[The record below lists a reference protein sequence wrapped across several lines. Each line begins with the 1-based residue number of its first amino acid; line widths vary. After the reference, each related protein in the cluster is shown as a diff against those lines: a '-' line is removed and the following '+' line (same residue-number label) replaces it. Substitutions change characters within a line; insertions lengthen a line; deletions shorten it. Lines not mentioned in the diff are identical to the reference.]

1 MRRGRVVVVVVR
13 AWAGRAAALAAAAL
27 IAVTFGW
34 APGTTQDES
43 GPLFAAATALVALQT
58 AAFRW
63 APRREGAVGI
73 GLAAVALTLWPQ
85 PLVPALSL
93 YERVGMGAFWFL
105 PTLGAAVVGGYPR
118 LMERRKSQ
126 AVREARRTQQLELA
140 HDLHDFVAHDISGI
154 VAQAQAARFVAGQ
167 NPEAVAGALE
177 RIERAGLAALASIDR
192 TVHLLREPGH
202 EANCAPLPGTAQLT
216 DLVRRFDE
224 NGRTRARIDITPGV
238 ETALS
243 REAAATVHRVVT
255 EALTNV
261 RRHSPDATGVEV
273 ALTLADNAVRLT
285 VTNDT
290 GRSHARTRVHGETG
304 ETGGISGIGRTGGIG
319 GRMGGIGG
327 GIGGMGRIGGMGLLT
342 LTERVRAMDGTLHT
356 TRRDG
361 TWRLTVTLPA
371 TGDTA

>member
-1 MRRGRVVVVVVR
+1 MRRGPVAVVVR
-13 AWAGRAAALAAAAL
+13 AWAGRAAALAAAVL

-34 APGTTQDES
+34 APGVTQDES
-43 GPLFAAATALVALQT
+43 GPLFAAATALVVLQA

-63 APRREGAVGI
+63 APRREAAVGI

-85 PLVPALSL
+85 PLVPSASL

-118 LMERRKSQ
+118 LMERRRSQ
-126 AVREARRTQQLELA
+126 AVRAARHSQQLELA

-167 NPEAVAGALE
+167 NPEAAAGALE

-192 TVHLLREPGH
+192 AVHLLRDPGH
-202 EANCAPLPGTAQLT
+202 EANCASLPGAAQLAE
-216 DLVRRFDE
+216 LVRRFNE
-224 NGRTRARIDITPGV
+224 NGRTRARIDISPGV
-238 ETALS
+238 EAALS
-243 REAAATVHRVVT
+243 REAAATVHRVLT

-261 RRHSPDATGVEV
+261 RRHAPDAIGVEV
-273 ALTLADNAVRLT
+273 ALTRADEAVRLT
-285 VTNDT
+285 VTNDS
-290 GRSHARTRVHGETG
+290 GRSRARTREHGG
-304 ETGGISGIGRTGGIG
+304 TGGIDRRGGIG
-319 GRMGGIGG
+319 GA
-327 GIGGMGRIGGMGLLT
+327 GLLA
-342 LTERVRAMDGTLHT
+342 LTERVRAMNGTLHT
-356 TRRDG
+356 TRREG